1 MRIFRRLKS
10 LLFLIAVLE
19 ASSGP
24 LLVCQ
29 QGPDSQAPNSP
40 TPIRAES
47 IDSTHRIWQIG
58 GFGMGGFPPYYSV
71 HNPVLHYQEV
81 LRFYGAA
88 FEVGRMLTGLH
99 GPGLLR
105 GRGEAVGEVIPYW
118 QVNHPAQTVTIYLAG
133 SSTPSYLAGVG
144 GYNVHGVSI
153 TPFAFRW
160 NLMKNPTSRMV
171 PWVQPAFG
179 ILWTDNIFPQGYD
192 GILTSRFNFTPQVDF
207 GEDFFVR
214 KKRSLNLGVRAIHY
228 TNFGLSWYDPGVSV
242 VVEFTAGYS
251 WWK

>member
-24 LLVCQ
+24 RLACQ
-29 QGPDSQAPNSP
+29 QDPNGS
-40 TPIRAES
+40 TPIQVEGR
-47 IDSTHRIWQIG
+47 DSAHRIWQIG
-58 GFGMGGFPPYYSV
+58 GFGMGGFPPYYSF
-71 HNPVLHYQEV
+71 HSPELHYHEA

-88 FEVGRMLTGLH
+88 FEVGRMLTGIH

-105 GRGEAVGEVIPYW
+105 GRGEVVGEFIPYW
-118 QVNHPAQTVTIYLAG
+118 QVNHPAQTVTVYLAG
-133 SSTPSYLAGVG
+133 SSTPNYLAGVSS
-144 GYNVHGVSI
+144 YNVPGVSI

-160 NLMKNPTSRMV
+160 NLMKSPTSRMV

-179 ILWTDNIFPQGYD
+179 LLWTDIIFPQGYS
-192 GILTSRFNFTPQVDF
+192 GIMTSKYNFTPQVDF
-207 GEDFFVR
+207 GENLFVR
-214 KKRSLNLGVRAIHY
+214 NNRSVNLGVRAIHI
-228 TNFGLSWYDPGVSV
+228 TNFGLGTYDPGVSV